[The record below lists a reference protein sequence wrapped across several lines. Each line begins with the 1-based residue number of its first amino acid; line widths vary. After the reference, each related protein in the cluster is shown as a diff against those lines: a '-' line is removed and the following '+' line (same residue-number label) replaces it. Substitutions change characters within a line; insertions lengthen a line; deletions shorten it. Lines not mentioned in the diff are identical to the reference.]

1 MDLSSRKAGG
11 NDVFEGQAVEYKM
24 VSKQEQDISGQSE
37 GSALNFAQPIMD
49 EAVIPGVCQ
58 GHKTERTKLA
68 NRTIGDAGAADIR
81 LKMWLAATI
90 FLKVR
95 NDSDYSLSNTT

>member
-1 MDLSSRKAGG
+1 VDLSSRKAGG

-58 GHKTERTKLA
+58 GHNQRELSWLIERSEMQAPRTSASRCGLRLQSFLKSA
-68 NRTIGDAGAADIR
+68 MIRTI
-81 LKMWLAATI
+81 L
-90 FLKVR
+90 
-95 NDSDYSLSNTT
+95 